1 MDTVHRRA
9 VGPGALTLIFAAIAF
24 VLSPADAQTIS
35 TASHGGSSALAALVQ
50 EGMEHNPG
58 VVAAR
63 EYWAALM
70 RAPIQ
75 MRTPPDPQL
84 QLQEFTVGSPKP
96 SAGYESS
103 DFYYTGV
110 GVSQDIP
117 GPGKLRLRGEIAQQD
132 AEVARRQYEAAQRDA
147 AEKIRESY
155 FELFYLTQTIGLLE
169 RARGNLVQIER
180 ISEARYRVGE
190 GQVQDVL
197 KAQLQ
202 ATRMLNEIEHHH
214 REMQQRQVDLKAV
227 LGRALDSP
235 NIAIANIAPTLVEL
249 SDTQLD
255 QLVRARS

>member
-1 MDTVHRRA
+1 VARSH
-9 VGPGALTLIFAAIAF
+9 
-24 VLSPADAQTIS
+24 DAS
-35 TASHGGSSALAALVQ
+35 SDLASLVR
-50 EGMEHNPG
+50 EGMERNPD

-63 EYWAALM
+63 EHWQALR

-75 MRTPPDPQL
+75 MRTLPDPQL

-169 RARGNLVQIER
+169 RARGNLVQIE
-180 ISEARYRVGE
+180 
-190 GQVQDVL
+190 
-197 KAQLQ
+197 
-202 ATRMLNEIEHHH
+202 
-214 REMQQRQVDLKAV
+214 
-227 LGRALDSP
+227 
-235 NIAIANIAPTLVEL
+235 
-249 SDTQLD
+249 
-255 QLVRARS
+255 